1 MLTIDIIKVFCG
13 FIAGYIAKE
22 ISIRL
27 FTISFYV
34 RFMKL
39 FEIEILFLMTEYMK
53 LMYTGIQALELAY
66 EKSAEADSDKTE
78 EFKIF
83 RNAFEEKLTSLGNE
97 WVDRLKKKLP
107 YKTEYVTMKE
117 AIRHLDTLRQKERPK
132 VKENK

>member
-1 MLTIDIIKVFCG
+1 MLNADIIKVFCG
-13 FIAGYIAKE
+13 FVVGYVAKE

-39 FEIEILFLMTEYMK
+39 VEVEILFLMTEYMK

-66 EKSAEADSDKTE
+66 EKASEIDPEKSE

-83 RNAFEEKLTSLGNE
+83 RNAFEDKLTALGNE
-97 WVDRLKKKLP
+97 WVVRLKKKLP
-107 YKTEYVTMKE
+107 YKTDYSTLKE
-117 AIRHLDTLRQKERPK
+117 ATRHLDVLR
-132 VKENK
+132 NKK